1 MLLVG
6 RHVVLLQP
14 LMEPDAL
21 EQLLE
26 VTLLEFLL
34 PPVLLLLLLDI
45 KHGRAQLETLH
56 QSKWI

>member
-1 MLLVG
+1 
-6 RHVVLLQP
+6 
-14 LMEPDAL
+14 MEPDAL